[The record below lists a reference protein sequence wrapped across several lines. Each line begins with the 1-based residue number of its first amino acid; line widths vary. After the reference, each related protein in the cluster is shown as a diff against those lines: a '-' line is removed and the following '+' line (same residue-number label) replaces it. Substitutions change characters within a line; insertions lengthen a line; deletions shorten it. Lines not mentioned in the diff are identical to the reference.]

1 MIDPRVPFLK
11 LQMTQVTSSSPPS
24 SPSTS
29 PSMVELRE
37 YFECP
42 ICLSVPRAPP
52 IFQVQRCTL
61 PLMPM
66 KFHRIV
72 FQCLSGHL
80 ICSECRPQ
88 INVCPICRASLGSN
102 RQVITKDISVP
113 FLTSSFIDNKIRRA
127 LPSGFLSPS
136 TAVGWCSPSG
146 CWRSASRCRAATP
159 TPAAPRSS

>member
-1 MIDPRVPFLK
+1 MKPSHKIVLQMIDPRVPLK
-11 LQMTQVTSSSPPS
+11 LQMTQATSSSPPS

-61 PLMPM
+61 PLIPM

-102 RQVITKDISVP
+102 RQVITKDISLP
-113 FLTSSFIDNKIRRA
+113 FLKFGEPF
-127 LPSGFLSPS
+127 PSGFLSPS
-136 TAVGWCSPSG
+136 TAVD
-146 CWRSASRCRAATP
+146 
-159 TPAAPRSS
+159 

>member
-11 LQMTQVTSSSPPS
+11 LQMTQATSSSPPS

-102 RQVITKDISVP
+102 RQVLQQK
-113 FLTSSFIDNKIRRA
+113 TSLFIVSFTRKFGEPSLVVSYPLLPQSAGVRRA
-127 LPSGFLSPS
+127 VAGGAHRV
-136 TAVGWCSPSG
+136 AVPLLRLRLHRG
-146 CWRSASRCRAATP
+146 
-159 TPAAPRSS
+159 APEP

>member
-11 LQMTQVTSSSPPS
+11 LQMTQATSSSPPS

-102 RQVITKDISVP
+102 RQVITKARTKDIVIHCV
-113 FLTSSFIDNKIRRA
+113 IDKKIRVA
-127 LPSGFLSPS
+127 LPSGLLSPF
-136 TAVGWCSPSG
+136 TAVVWCSPSG